1 MSSNKYDQLLKY
13 IADIMCLLNVD
24 AVALTTNV
32 KKYYLGFLTV
42 MFDEN
47 KTHDFPYMF

>member
-32 KKYYLGFLTV
+32 KKYHLGFLTV

-47 KTHDFPYMF
+47 KTHMYTL